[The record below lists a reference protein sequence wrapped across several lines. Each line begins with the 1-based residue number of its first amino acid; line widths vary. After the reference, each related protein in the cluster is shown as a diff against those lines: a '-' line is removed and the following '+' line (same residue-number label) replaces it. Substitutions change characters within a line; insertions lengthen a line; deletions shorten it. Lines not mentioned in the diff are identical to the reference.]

1 MTYFRLGIESPK
13 SNTIYLAAS
22 GINDILDE
30 APFRVYGVKGGV
42 YVSRADGEG
51 GRLRVYD
58 LGGSLIIDDDP
69 EDGETYF
76 MAPGVYIVTIGGGR
90 PTKITV
96 R

>member
-1 MTYFRLGIESPK
+1 MSAVQTAR
-13 SNTIYLAAS
+13 
-22 GINDILDE
+22 E
-30 APFRVYGVKGGV
+30 AGC
-42 YVSRADGEG
+42 
-51 GRLRVYD
+51 RVYD